1 MNQSR
6 LRARWRGVL
15 LSAGLLAILASGA
28 AARAQTET
36 PGMTVTPVPAQGQAE
51 MAQASPGTAAVPGES
66 PEVTAMRA
74 PATAPKIVTAPPGA
88 PTDPVPQAV
97 PGQPLPVVPGG
108 AVPEAAPGAP
118 STTMPGMTV
127 TPAPPRAM
135 TVSPVVTPSR
145 SMLEMKVGQGNLL
158 TFAQPVQTVL
168 VANPNVLDVEMVS
181 ARSAYIYGVSTGTT
195 NLFALSGADQVVA
208 AANVRVSQ
216 DEMAAQREAARVAP
230 PGSGQV
236 GYIQDRPVTTGT
248 APDLGAAMK
257 LDALAQQLG
266 SNAGGAMNMNTVQ
279 GSQQVGIR
287 VRFAEVSRTA
297 VQNLGINW
305 QAMFDIGKFNVGVV
319 TGAFG
324 GVGGAGTANAGYH
337 SGGNNVDAVIDALQQ
352 EGVVNILAE
361 PTLTAMSGETANFLA
376 GGEFPIPVPQGN
388 DTVTVEY
395 KQFGVSLSFTPTVLP
410 GDRIAMRVKPEVSEL
425 SDAGAVTNR
434 GFSIPALTVRRAET
448 TLELGSGQTFALA
461 GMFQRNMS
469 NAADQIPVLGDIPV
483 LGKLFQSSK
492 YKRNET
498 ELVIL
503 ITPFLM
509 KPTDTPKALA
519 LPAQRT
525 APTVQRARSS
535 SMTGG
540 SAGFV
545 LE

>member
-1 MNQSR
+1 MRGEMDGSRSLGR
-6 LRARWRGVL
+6 LRRAL
-15 LSAGLLAILASGA
+15 LPAGLLIALAAVTATGVTA
-28 AARAQTET
+28 TDARAQTET
-36 PGMTVTPVPAQGQAE
+36 PGMTVQPAPTQSVSPT
-51 MAQASPGTAAVPGES
+51 MSAQAAPGMPGED
-66 PEVTAMRA
+66 VTAMRA
-74 PATAPKIVTAPPGA
+74 PATAPKIVTAPPEPPPSA
-88 PTDPVPQAV
+88 VPQAV
-97 PGQPLPVVPGG
+97 PGEPLPTVPGTS
-108 AVPEAAPGAP
+108 VPGT
-118 STTMPGMTV
+118 SGMTV
-127 TPAPPRAM
+127 SPAPPRAM

-158 TFAQPVQTVL
+158 TFSQPVQTVL

-230 PGSGQV
+230 AGSGQL
-236 GYIQDRPVTTGT
+236 GYIQDRPVTSGT
-248 APDLGAAMK
+248 APDLGSAMK

-266 SNAGGAMNMNTVQ
+266 SNAGGAINLNTVQ

-287 VRFAEVSRTA
+287 VRFAEVQRNA
-297 VQNLGINW
+297 VQNLGVNW
-305 QAMFDIGKFNVGVV
+305 QSMFDIGKFNIGLVSGGFPGV
-319 TGAFG
+319 G
-324 GVGGAGTANAGYH
+324 GVGTATAGYH
-337 SGGNNVDAVIDALQQ
+337 SGGYNVDAVIDALQR

-361 PTLTAMSGETANFLA
+361 PTLTAVSGETANFLA

-388 DTVTVEY
+388 ETVTIQY

-410 GDRIAMRVKPEVSEL
+410 GERIAMRVKPEVSEL
-425 SDAGAVTNR
+425 SDDARVESG
-434 GFSIPALTVRRAET
+434 GFSVPSLIVRRAET
-448 TLELGSGQTFALA
+448 TIELGSGQTFALA

-469 NAADQIPVLGDIPV
+469 NVADQIPVLGDIPII
-483 LGKLFQSSK
+483 GKLFQSSR

-525 APTVQRARSS
+525 EPTVRRARSS